1 MRISLRRFSA
11 AGAFE
16 RDRKTGDEQKE
27 IKVFGRVDSADN
39 LPAVFANNFISYSL
53 PSEKKAD
60 MNALDAVSRNVR
72 FCRCTPFGE
81 ASGFGFRFDI
91 AGLKPVGAGKL
102 SDGEVKTLMHS
113 LVAVLGF
120 IKMSGLYTE
129 NLVLLPDRV
138 FTDGRDFFFQ
148 YVPVKRRREQK
159 PAKLLA
165 SVNRFFSML
174 SPSNALFSR
183 YLSENRGQGD
193 PSKSISAFAHGIFPP
208 QRGSVPPQS
217 RGSVQPPRVGYEPKG
232 VKRPGVETARED
244 SEGETTY
251 FGAKTAPENEDSE
264 GETTYF
270 GARTARED
278 EDSEGETTYFGA
290 RTAPE
295 DESSEG
301 ETTYFGARTA
311 PEDEDSEGETTYFG
325 ARTAPEDE
333 DSEGETTYFGAKTAP
348 EDEDPEGETTLFLS
362 EYRPYDSEGET
373 TVLGAYPTVSAP
385 GVSLVRAINGEEIP
399 VPAGISVIG
408 SFPKACDVVIP
419 NRSVSRR
426 HAEIT
431 VENGSVFIRDLDSTN
446 GTIAD
451 GIVLG
456 SDSKAEIYDGS
467 FVSFGSE
474 SVHVRI
480 K

>member
-217 RGSVQPPRVGYEPKG
+217 RGSVQPPRVGYEPKS

-290 RTAPE
+290 R
-295 DESSEG
+295 
-301 ETTYFGARTA
+301 
-311 PEDEDSEGETTYFG
+311 
-325 ARTAPEDE
+325 
-333 DSEGETTYFGAKTAP
+333 TAP